1 MSKIQSQIRELR
13 KLIRIPWRIIYV
25 DRVIERA
32 EFAEKTI
39 YVHIWI

>member
-1 MSKIQSQIRELR
+1 MATIQSQIKELR
-13 KLIRIPWRIIYV
+13 KLIKVPWRVVYV
-25 DRVIERA
+25 DRKIEPH